1 MSDGLNTSGETN
13 INDDEPLDKNPLWYR
28 AKVKGKNVIMDSG
41 DNLEDELKKR
51 YAQKEHTH
59 KTSDIITDD
68 DHQFV
73 SKDEKEYWTTGA
85 RYNNDIP
92 MYQEHGGIKV
102 GTTFE
107 NKTVQEMF
115 DMILYPYV
123 SPTMSVNVQ
132 KPSNGGVFELGGT
145 VNVTLIRAI
154 IKVMS
159 NKLTNLVV
167 TDGKSTITEKSD
179 GVANGGT
186 IDLSVNVN
194 LKTNTTFTVKAFDT
208 SGASTSKNT
217 GTFTFVNPIYHGA
230 VLLDST
236 PTEAQIKACTKHIEV
251 KGTKTYA
258 YTLDNQQMLF
268 AYPSSY
274 GKLSKIFDPN
284 NFDVTSTFAVYTT
297 KITTL
302 SGDQVEYYVYVN
314 NKSTVSGFNMKFQW

>member
-13 INDDEPLDKNPLWYR
+13 ADDNEPLDKHPLFYR
-28 AKVKGKNVIMDSG
+28 SKTKGKNVIMASG
-41 DNLEDELKKR
+41 DNLEDELKK
-51 YAQKEHTH
+51 YSHKEHKH
-59 KTSDIITDD
+59 KPSDISTDE

-73 SKDEKEYWTTGA
+73 SNEEKEYWTTGA

-92 MYQEHGGIKV
+92 MYKEHGGIKV

-123 SPTMSVNVQ
+123 SPTVSASVQN
-132 KPSNGGVFELGGT
+132 PSNGGVFELGDT

-159 NKLTNLVV
+159 NKITSLVV
-167 TDGKSTITEKSD
+167 TDGKNNIMEKSND
-179 GVANGGT
+179 IANGGT
-186 IDLSVNVN
+186 IDLPVNVTV
-194 LKTNTTFTVKAFDT
+194 KTNTTFTVKAYDT
-208 SGASTSKNT
+208 SGAHTDRNT

-230 VLLDST
+230 VLLDSA
-236 PTEAQIKACTKHIEV
+236 PTEAQIKACTKHIET
-251 KGTKTYA
+251 KGNKTYS
-258 YTLDNQQMLF
+258 YNLNNQQMLF

>member
-1 MSDGLNTSGETN
+1 MSDGINTSGETN
-13 INDDEPLDKNPLWYR
+13 ADDKEPLDKNPLFYR
-28 AKVKGKNVIMDSG
+28 SKTKGKNVIMESG
-41 DNLEDELKKR
+41 DNLEDELKKYDR
-51 YAQKEHTH
+51 KGHTH
-59 KTSDIITDD
+59 KPSDIITDD

-73 SKDEKEYWTTGA
+73 SNKEKEFWTIGA

-123 SPTMSVNVQ
+123 SPTVSASVQ
-132 KPSNGGVFELGGT
+132 KPSNGGVFELGNT

-159 NKLTNLVV
+159 NKITSLVV
-167 TDGKSTITEKSD
+167 TDGKNTITEKSD
-179 GVANGGT
+179 GVANGGM
-186 IDLSVNVN
+186 IDLPVNVN
-194 LKTNTTFTVKAFDT
+194 LKTNTTFTVKAYDT
-208 SGASTSKNT
+208 SGAHTDRNT

-236 PTEAQIKACTKHIEV
+236 PTEAQIKDCTKHIET
-251 KGTKTYA
+251 KGNKTYS
-258 YTLDNQQMLF
+258 YTLNNQQMLF